1 MMNFNSSRLRW
12 LSSLIMAAMLSTVLA
27 ACAPTQPAPTTQQ
40 PATENAETN
49 TSNSTTSNEGTTAG
63 EQTTYPLT
71 IKDATGYAFTFKE
84 QPKRIVSISPAETE
98 ALFAL
103 GLDQQIVGVSEYDDY
118 PEQVKTKARIGG
130 VSKPDVEAVVALRP
144 DVVFTGIS
152 SSEALVKEL
161 RAAGIP
167 IFKTTPKTIDDVM
180 SNIELYG
187 KITNRQAEAKQV
199 TDHMREQVKSV
210 TDAVASLTPEQKK
223 KVYIEFSPGWTVGK
237 GEFMDEMITLAGGT
251 NIAGNTTGWHEI
263 NEEAIVAADPD
274 VILYSK
280 ESMDTN
286 TKQTLDQIIRARSGW
301 NKIKAIQNNQLF
313 GLDDDLVSRPGPRV
327 TDGLVE
333 IAHAIY
339 PNLFKQ

>member
-1 MMNFNSSRLRW
+1 MNFNSSQLRW
-12 LSSLIMAAMLSTVLA
+12 LSSIVMAAMLSVLLA

-40 PATENAETN
+40 PATESTESSN
-49 TSNSTTSNEGTTAG
+49 TSSASNETSSAG

-71 IKDATGYAFTFKE
+71 IKDATGYDFTFKE

-103 GLDQQIVGVSEYDDY
+103 GLDQQIVGVSEYDNY
-118 PEQVKTKARIGG
+118 PEGVKSKARIGG

-280 ESMDTN
+280 QSMDATTN
-286 TKQTLDQIIRARSGW
+286 QTLDQIIRARSGW

>member
-1 MMNFNSSRLRW
+1 MNFNSSQLRW
-12 LSSLIMAAMLSTVLA
+12 LSSIVMAAMLSVLLA

-40 PATENAETN
+40 PASESTES
-49 TSNSTTSNEGTTAG
+49 SNNSSVSNETSSAG

-71 IKDATGYAFTFKE
+71 IKDATGYDFTFKE

-103 GLDQQIVGVSEYDDY
+103 GLDQQIVGVSEYDNY
-118 PEQVKTKARIGG
+118 PEGVKSKARIGG

-167 IFKTTPKTIDDVM
+167 IFKTTPKTIDDVI

-210 TDAVASLTPEQKK
+210 TDAVASLTTEQKK

-237 GEFMDEMITLAGGT
+237 GEFMDEMITLSGGT

-280 ESMDTN
+280 QSMDATTN
-286 TKQTLDQIIRARSGW
+286 QTLDQIIRARSGW

>member
-1 MMNFNSSRLRW
+1 MNFNSSQLRW
-12 LSSLIMAAMLSTVLA
+12 LSSIVMAAMLSVLLA

-40 PATENAETN
+40 PATESTESSN
-49 TSNSTTSNEGTTAG
+49 TSSSSNATSSAG

-71 IKDATGYAFTFKE
+71 IKDATGYDFTFKE

-103 GLDQQIVGVSEYDDY
+103 GLDQQIVGVSEYDNY
-118 PEQVKTKARIGG
+118 PEGVKSKARIGG

-167 IFKTTPKTIDDVM
+167 IFKTTPKTIDDVI

-237 GEFMDEMITLAGGT
+237 GEFMDEMITLSGGT

-280 ESMDTN
+280 QSMDATTN
-286 TKQTLDQIIRARSGW
+286 QTLDQIIRARSGW

-327 TDGLVE
+327 TDGMVE

>member
-1 MMNFNSSRLRW
+1 MNFNSSQLRW
-12 LSSLIMAAMLSTVLA
+12 LSSIVMAAMLSVLLA

-40 PATENAETN
+40 PATESTESSN
-49 TSNSTTSNEGTTAG
+49 TSSSSNATSSAG

-71 IKDATGYAFTFKE
+71 IKDATGYDFTFKE

-103 GLDQQIVGVSEYDDY
+103 GLDQQIVGVSEYDNY
-118 PEQVKTKARIGG
+118 PEGVKSKARIGG

-167 IFKTTPKTIDDVM
+167 IFKTTPKTIDDVI

-280 ESMDTN
+280 QSMDATTN
-286 TKQTLDQIIRARSGW
+286 QTLDQIIRARSGW

>member
-1 MMNFNSSRLRW
+1 MNFNSSQLRW
-12 LSSLIMAAMLSTVLA
+12 LSSIVMAAMLSVLLA

-40 PATENAETN
+40 PATESTESSN
-49 TSNSTTSNEGTTAG
+49 TSSSSNATSSAG

-71 IKDATGYAFTFKE
+71 IKDATGYDFTFKE

-103 GLDQQIVGVSEYDDY
+103 GLDQQIVGVSEYDNY
-118 PEQVKTKARIGG
+118 PEGVKSKARIGG

-180 SNIELYG
+180 NNIELYG

-280 ESMDTN
+280 QSMDATTN
-286 TKQTLDQIIRARSGW
+286 QTLDQIIRARSGW

>member
-1 MMNFNSSRLRW
+1 MNFNFTKRSW
-12 LSSLIMAAMLSTVLA
+12 LSSIIATAMLSLLLA
-27 ACAPTQPAPTTQQ
+27 ACAPTQPSPTSDSSASTNT
-40 PATENAETN
+40 ATENSN
-49 TSNSTTSNEGTTAG
+49 TATSTETTSSS

-71 IKDATGYAFTFKE
+71 IKDATGYDFTFKE
-84 QPKRIVSISPAETE
+84 EPKRIVSISPAETE

-103 GLDQQIVGVSEYDDY
+103 GLDQQIVGVSEYDNY

-187 KITNRQAEAKQV
+187 KITNHQAQAKEV
-199 TDHMREQVKSV
+199 TDHMRQQVKTV
-210 TDAVASLTPEQKK
+210 TDAVASLKPEQKK

-263 NEEAIVAADPD
+263 NEESIVAANPD

-280 ESMDTN
+280 QSMDTTTN
-286 TKQTLDQIIRARSGW
+286 QTLDQVIRARSGW

>member
-1 MMNFNSSRLRW
+1 MNFNSSQLRW
-12 LSSLIMAAMLSTVLA
+12 LSSIVMAAMLSVLLA

-40 PATENAETN
+40 PATESTESSN
-49 TSNSTTSNEGTTAG
+49 TSSSSNATSSAG

-71 IKDATGYAFTFKE
+71 IKDATGYHFTFKE

-103 GLDQQIVGVSEYDDY
+103 GLDQQIVGVSEYDNY
-118 PEQVKTKARIGG
+118 PEGVKSKARIGG

-280 ESMDTN
+280 QSMDATTN
-286 TKQTLDQIIRARSGW
+286 QTLDQIIRARSGW

>member
-1 MMNFNSSRLRW
+1 MNFNASKLRW
-12 LSSLIMAAMLSTVLA
+12 MYSILITAALSMLLS
-27 ACAPTQPAPTTQQ
+27 ACAPTQPAP
-40 PATENAETN
+40 ATEQSASESAATN
-49 TSNSTTSNEGTTAG
+49 NSNSVTSTESKTTD

-71 IKDATGYAFTFKE
+71 VNDATGYAFTFTQ
-84 QPKRIVSISPAETE
+84 QPQRIVSISPAETE

-103 GLDQQIVGVSEYDDY
+103 GLDKQIVGVSEYDNY
-118 PEQVKTKARIGG
+118 PAGVKTKARIGG
-130 VSKPDVEAVVALRP
+130 VSKPDVEAIVALRP

-167 IFKTTPKTIDDVM
+167 IFKTTPKTIADVI

-187 KITNRQAEAKQV
+187 KITNHQAEAKQV
-199 TDHMREQVKSV
+199 TDHMRQQMKTV
-210 TDAVASLTPEQKK
+210 TAAVASLTPEQKK

-237 GEFMDEMITLAGGT
+237 GEFMDEMITLAGGI

-263 NEEAIVAADPD
+263 NEEAIVAANPD

-280 ESMDTN
+280 QSTDPT

-301 NKIKAIQNNQLF
+301 KKIKAIQNDQLF

-333 IAHAIY
+333 IAQAMY

>member
-1 MMNFNSSRLRW
+1 MNFNSSQLRW
-12 LSSLIMAAMLSTVLA
+12 LSSIVMAAMLSVLLA

-40 PATENAETN
+40 PATESTESSN
-49 TSNSTTSNEGTTAG
+49 TSSSSNATSSAG

-71 IKDATGYAFTFKE
+71 IKDATGYDFTFKE

-103 GLDQQIVGVSEYDDY
+103 GLDQQIVGVSEYDNY
-118 PEQVKTKARIGG
+118 PEGVKSKARIGG

-280 ESMDTN
+280 QSMDATTN
-286 TKQTLDQIIRARSGW
+286 QTLDQIIRARSGW

>member
-1 MMNFNSSRLRW
+1 MNFNSSPFRW
-12 LSSLIMAAMLSTVLA
+12 LSSIVMAAMLSTMLA
-27 ACAPTQPAPTTQQ
+27 ACAPTQPAPTTEQS
-40 PATENAETN
+40 ATESSE
-49 TSNSTTSNEGTTAG
+49 TSNNSAASSNGSKATG

-84 QPKRIVSISPAETE
+84 EPKRIVSISPAETE

-103 GLDQQIVGVSEYDDY
+103 GLDQQIVGVSEYDNY
-118 PEQVKTKARIGG
+118 PEAVKTKARIGG

-167 IFKTTPKTIDDVM
+167 IFKTTPKTIDDVI

-187 KITNRQAEAKQV
+187 KITNHQAEAQQV
-199 TDHMREQVKSV
+199 TDHMRQQVKMV

-237 GEFMDEMITLAGGT
+237 GEFMDEMITLAGGI
-251 NIAGNTTGWHEI
+251 NIAGDTTGWHEI
-263 NEEAIVAADPD
+263 NEEAIVAANPD

-280 ESMDTN
+280 GSMDTKTN
-286 TKQTLDQIIRARSGW
+286 QTLDQIIRARSGW

>member
-1 MMNFNSSRLRW
+1 MNFNSSQLRW
-12 LSSLIMAAMLSTVLA
+12 LSSIVMAAMLSVLLA

-40 PATENAETN
+40 PATESTESSN
-49 TSNSTTSNEGTTAG
+49 TSSASNETSSAG

-71 IKDATGYAFTFKE
+71 IKDATGYDFTFKE

-103 GLDQQIVGVSEYDDY
+103 GLDQQIVGVSEYDNY
-118 PEQVKTKARIGG
+118 PEGVKSKARIGG

-199 TDHMREQVKSV
+199 TDHMREQVKNV

-280 ESMDTN
+280 QSMDATTN
-286 TKQTLDQIIRARSGW
+286 QTLDQIIRARSGW

>member
-1 MMNFNSSRLRW
+1 MNFNSSQLRW
-12 LSSLIMAAMLSTVLA
+12 LSSIVMAAMLSVLLA
-27 ACAPTQPAPTTQQ
+27 ACAPTQPAPTTEQ
-40 PATENAETN
+40 PATESTESSN
-49 TSNSTTSNEGTTAG
+49 TSSSSNETSSAG

-71 IKDATGYAFTFKE
+71 IKDATGYDFTFKE

-103 GLDQQIVGVSEYDDY
+103 GLDQQIVGVSEYDNY
-118 PEQVKTKARIGG
+118 PEGVKSKARIGG

-280 ESMDTN
+280 QSMDATTN
-286 TKQTLDQIIRARSGW
+286 QTLDQIIRARSGW